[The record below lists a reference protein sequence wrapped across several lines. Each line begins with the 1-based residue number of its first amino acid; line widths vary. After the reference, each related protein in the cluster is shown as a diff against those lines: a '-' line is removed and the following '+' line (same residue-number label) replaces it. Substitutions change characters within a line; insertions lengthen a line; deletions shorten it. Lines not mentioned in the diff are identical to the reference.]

1 MQRFQASWLVETI
14 MDNITDLSASPSWF
28 FPCVCLFSPMEWL
41 AQRNTRVIMNVP
53 VHSQAMLF
61 KSWFSK
67 SDMFPQEDIL
77 KAFNQILMKNIDI
90 NINPFKG
97 WLDTYFTK
105 QQLDYLLYWREAANE
120 LNDEALKGTFLA
132 IVSQV
137 INYWL
142 ANNRVGLENTYKPDE
157 ILAFYYK
164 RYRGFRDHLTDFKV
178 TEQAIEGVKAEECST
193 VVFNLVFGDEDYL
206 EDESQIIYNAWL
218 NGYTDLE
225 ESRRNFSDEL
235 KRYVIEL
242 NSTKNF
248 DFFKKMSENAKSAAF
263 CWSGKGITPNF
274 YQRTLITPL
283 EHLMADRYQHSKL
296 VYKCIDTSTDAYD
309 YILLCY

>member
-14 MDNITDLSASPSWF
+14 MDNITDLSESPSWF
-28 FPCVCLFSPMEWL
+28 FPCICQFSPMEWL
-41 AQRNTRVIMNVP
+41 AQRNTRILINVP
-53 VHSQAMLF
+53 VHSMAVLF

-67 SDMFPQEDIL
+67 ADVFPQEDIM

-97 WLDTYFTK
+97 WLDVYFSK
-105 QQLDYLLYWREAANE
+105 QQLDYLLYWREAASE
-120 LNDEALKGTFLA
+120 LNDESLKGTFLA

-137 INYWL
+137 MNYWL
-142 ANNRVGLENTYKPDE
+142 ANNKAGIENTFNPDE
-157 ILAFYYK
+157 ILAYYYK
-164 RYRGFRDHLTDFKV
+164 RYRGFRDHLSDFTI
-178 TEQAIEGVKAEECST
+178 TEQAVEGVKPENCST

-225 ESRRNFSDEL
+225 ESRRSINNEL
-235 KRYVIEL
+235 KRYAVEL

-248 DFFKKMSENAKSAAF
+248 DFFKKMSEKAKSAAF

>member
-1 MQRFQASWLVETI
+1 
-14 MDNITDLSASPSWF
+14 
-28 FPCVCLFSPMEWL
+28 
-41 AQRNTRVIMNVP
+41 MNVP

-142 ANNRVGLENTYKPDE
+142 ANNRVGLENIYKPDE

-178 TEQAIEGVKAEECST
+178 TEQAVEGVKAEECST